1 MELIPLEERNK
12 WISHGEVIIKEIDTM
27 NTATKAEAFKETA
40 VTNYYYSKGIKFLF
54 DQIVHVDC
62 ELEHA
67 ENKNIELEK
76 QNNELKKVI
85 ESNVVNPDAI
95 RDIKVM
101 NTVVPFT
108 DEEKR
113 ARIIKIFQRR
123 MHTEQRLE
131 HQ

>member
-12 WISHGEVIIKEIDTM
+12 WVSHGEDIIKEIGTM
-27 NTATKAEAFKETA
+27 NTATKAEAFKEIA
-40 VTNYYYSKGIKFLF
+40 VTNYYYSKGITFLF
-54 DQIVHVDC
+54 DQIIHVDC

-67 ENKNIELEK
+67 ENKIIELEK
-76 QNNELKKVI
+76 QNNELRKAT

-113 ARIIKIFQRR
+113 ARIMKIFQRR
-123 MHTEQRLE
+123 MHIEQRLE

>member
-1 MELIPLEERNK
+1 MELIPLEEREK
-12 WISHGEVIIKEIDTM
+12 WVPGATNIIKKIDAM
-27 NTATKAEAFKETA
+27 NTATKAEAFKEAA
-40 VTNYYYSKGIKFLF
+40 VTNYYLSRGFEFSINENIHL
-54 DQIVHVDC
+54 DC
-62 ELEHA
+62 EREHA
-67 ENKNIELEK
+67 ENKITELEK
-76 QNNELKKVI
+76 QNNELRKAI

-113 ARIIKIFQRR
+113 ARIMKIFQRR
-123 MHTEQRLE
+123 MYTEQRLE

>member
-40 VTNYYYSKGIKFLF
+40 VTNYYYSKGIKFLY
-54 DQIVHVDC
+54 DQIVYVDC